1 MDKEVM
7 DSEIKTR
14 IPIAYKK
21 ALAAIAAAR
30 HLKLAD
36 ILREAIREKIQGN
49 LERTNGR

>member
-1 MDKEVM
+1 MDKEIM
-7 DSEIKTR
+7 DSEVKTR

-21 ALAAIAAAR
+21 ALITIAAAR

-49 LERTNGR
+49 LERVNGR